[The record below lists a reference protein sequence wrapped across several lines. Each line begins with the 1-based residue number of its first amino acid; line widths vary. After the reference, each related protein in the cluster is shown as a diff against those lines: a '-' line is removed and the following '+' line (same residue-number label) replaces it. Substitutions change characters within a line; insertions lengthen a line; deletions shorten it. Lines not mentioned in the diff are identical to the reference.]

1 MFSLLKGTF
10 IGTFILTAIGVPVLG
25 IAGLY
30 CLLFCKEEKHYK
42 HLARTA
48 AVFLSSAA
56 LLMGG
61 GALLE
66 RFGLAWRNAPSV
78 ILFSVMM
85 ASGWMGLVFT
95 MFCLLPRRWPLA
107 GAAVRRTVKGVLL
120 FLAILILLVG
130 LLLGP
135 FALLFIWGDTERVM
149 EYQGRTLLEVNDGF
163 MDPHWSYYGY
173 HGPLVRGT
181 ELVYDLERPINGWPH

>member
-130 LLLGP
+130 LLLGR
-135 FALLFIWGDTERVM
+135 LHSCLSGETRS
-149 EYQGRTLLEVNDGF
+149 G
-163 MDPHWSYYGY
+163 
-173 HGPLVRGT
+173 
-181 ELVYDLERPINGWPH
+181 